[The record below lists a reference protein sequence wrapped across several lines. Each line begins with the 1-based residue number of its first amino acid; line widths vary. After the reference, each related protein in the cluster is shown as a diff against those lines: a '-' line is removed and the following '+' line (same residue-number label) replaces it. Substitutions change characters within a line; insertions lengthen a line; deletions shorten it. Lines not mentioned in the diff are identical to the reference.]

1 MSSSLEFQK
10 CRFEYASLL
19 NEYGG
24 FNSNVSQYCNEIYQS
39 ICNNPSLSSQQFLL
53 SKLYELCS
61 FATGEFNT
69 QANYLLQPVIS
80 SHQVNLPFQQIN
92 LSSQQVNVSS
102 KEPHFEN
109 YNRKESLSTQ
119 VELIPENFPVQ
130 EVKQIHE
137 KASQQLL
144 SSLQS
149 KFYHDAPSEDTGTGE
164 FYPQANF
171 LSQPII
177 PTPQLNQDNYLEN
190 YNRKE
195 SFSPAIESVKENYQ
209 EENNQ
214 AYEQQ
219 KNQQFSREHSNFCQ
233 YKAPS
238 EDYGTDEFLSQPI
251 FLPQP
256 IIPTPKPNM
265 TSQDHYLENFNQ
277 NECFSSQMESSQEN
291 LHVREKKQ
299 TYEKEN
305 QQNHSNNEGLF
316 GGLKKKLINM
326 IPSSNQ
332 MILPDDKN
340 PSVCYKFFQF
350 INSLDIF

>member
-39 ICNNPSLSSQQFLL
+39 ICNNPSLSSQQILL

-61 FATGEFNT
+61 FATGELNT
-69 QANYLLQPVIS
+69 QAIYLLQPVIP
-80 SHQVNLPFQQIN
+80 SHQINLPFQQVN
-92 LSSQQVNVSS
+92 LSSQKINVSLQ
-102 KEPHFEN
+102 EPHFEN

-119 VELIPENFPVQ
+119 VELIPENFQVQ
-130 EVKQIHE
+130 EVKQTHE
-137 KASQQLL
+137 KANQQLL

-149 KFYHDAPSEDTGTGE
+149 KFYHDAPSEDNDGE

-195 SFSPAIESVKENYQ
+195 SFSPAIESIPENYQ
-209 EENNQ
+209 KENNQ

-219 KNQQFSREHSNFCQ
+219 ENQQFSREHLNFCQ

-238 EDYGTDEFLSQPI
+238 EDYGTDEFHPQSI

-256 IIPTPKPNM
+256 IIPTPQPNM
-265 TSQDHYLENFNQ
+265 SSQDHYLENFNQ
-277 NECFSSQMESSQEN
+277 IESSQEN

-305 QQNHSNNEGLF
+305 QQHHSNNEGLF

-326 IPSSNQ
+326 IPLSNQ

-340 PSVCYKFFQF
+340 PSVCYNFFQF
-350 INSLDIF
+350 VNSF